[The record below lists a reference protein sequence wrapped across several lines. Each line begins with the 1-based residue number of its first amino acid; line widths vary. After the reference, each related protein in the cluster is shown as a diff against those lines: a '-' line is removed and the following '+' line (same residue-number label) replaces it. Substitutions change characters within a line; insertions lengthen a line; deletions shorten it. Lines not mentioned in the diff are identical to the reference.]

1 MTTTTMDKRTYFWR
15 LMGATPL
22 ASSAVFVLNAFYV
35 TVPLLFGLIMR
46 EFFDVLSGQ
55 ANAGWNVWTLVAGF
69 LAVRIGV
76 QLGELGAAGSSA
88 YHYFLV
94 ETMLRRNLFRTIL
107 AAVGFHPP
115 LSSGEIINRY
125 EEDTAAVSEPI
136 FIATYGTGLFIATA
150 VTLWIMLRINVPL
163 TILAFMPAL
172 LSIGLLNWLGKG
184 IEQAHGAARTASE
197 QVSGM
202 LTQLLNG
209 VQALQV
215 AGAEEA
221 AVQRFAQLGDTRQR
235 ATVRNEVLNTFVKS
249 LNETTVSLT
258 TGLLLLFA
266 AGLMRNGSFT
276 VGDFAL
282 FVTYSGGGTVDEIVH
297 WVGRLLRGLKRA
309 AVSWDRLFALVPL
322 ADRDQLVDTGLPHLH
337 GELPTLPVLSKTAAD
352 TLHELHIEGLYY
364 QHPDGSRG
372 LADINLTV
380 RRGEFVVIT
389 GRIGAGKSLLVQ
401 NLLGLL
407 PKSGGTIRWNGE
419 LVNDPAAFFVPPRC
433 AYTPQIPRLFSDTV
447 RENILMGLPV
457 TADTLDAA
465 LQSAV
470 LDADIAQLEQGLD
483 TVVGPR
489 GVKLSGGQ
497 IQRTAAARMFVR
509 NAELLVFDDLSSALD
524 VNTEK
529 LLWERL
535 YGLSIVDFRAPIEE
549 GATTNGPNPKHPS
562 HPARGATSVAEP
574 SKIENRKSK
583 ITCLVISHRREA
595 LQRADRIVVLKDGM
609 VEDVGKLDE
618 LLVRSAEMQRLWQGE
633 TQ

>member
-1 MTTTTMDKRTYFWR
+1 
-15 LMGATPL
+15 
-22 ASSAVFVLNAFYV
+22 
-35 TVPLLFGLIMR
+35 
-46 EFFDVLSGQ
+46 
-55 ANAGWNVWTLVAGF
+55 
-69 LAVRIGV
+69 
-76 QLGELGAAGSSA
+76 
-88 YHYFLV
+88 
-94 ETMLRRNLFRTIL
+94 
-107 AAVGFHPP
+107 
-115 LSSGEIINRY
+115 
-125 EEDTAAVSEPI
+125 
-136 FIATYGTGLFIATA
+136 
-150 VTLWIMLRINVPL
+150 
-163 TILAFMPAL
+163 
-172 LSIGLLNWLGKG
+172 
-184 IEQAHGAARTASE
+184 
-197 QVSGM
+197 
-202 LTQLLNG
+202 
-209 VQALQV
+209 V

-235 ATVRNEVLNTFVKS
+235 ATVRNEVLNAFVKS

-266 AGLMRNGSFT
+266 AGLMRNGTFT

-322 ADRDQLVDTGLPHLH
+322 ADRAKLVDTGLPHLH
-337 GELPTLPVLSKTAAD
+337 GELPALPALSKTAAD
-352 TLHELHIEGLYY
+352 TLHELRIEGLHY

-372 LADINLTV
+372 LAGLNLTV

-419 LVNDPAAFFVPPRC
+419 VVDEPASFFTPPRC
-433 AYTPQIPRLFSDTV
+433 AYTPQVPRLFSDTV
-447 RENILMGLPV
+447 RENILMGLPDDGV
-457 TADTLDAA
+457 KLETAITA
-465 LQSAV
+465 AV
-470 LDADIAQLEQGLD
+470 LEADIAQLEEGLE
-483 TVVGPR
+483 TMVGPR

-524 VNTEK
+524 VHTEK

-535 YGLSIVDFRAPIEE
+535 EQLPIDHWQLRIED
-549 GATTNGPNPKHPS
+549 
-562 HPARGATSVAEP
+562 TSVHSNNNHQ
-574 SKIENRKSK
+574 SKIDNQKPS

-595 LQRADRIVVLKDGM
+595 LQRADRIIVLKDGQ

-618 LLVRSAEMQRLWQGE
+618 LLARCTEMQRLWQGE